1 MKGKRVITI
10 MTLVLLTCP
19 LWGQQVSKEVAM
31 KKAYSFVTAGHGDR
45 TDARRSMKQTPQ
57 LELANSGDELYVFND
72 VANGGFVV
80 ISGDE
85 RMPDVLAYAD
95 EGRYDEEDCPENML
109 AWFDGYAQQIAYLRA
124 HPEAKVALRRAPE
137 RKNIPQLLNCWF
149 NQSAPYNNKCPKQV
163 TKRCLTGCVATAMAQ
178 IMHYY
183 QWPKQTT
190 KKIPSYTTPTNGIK
204 VSAIPITEI
213 DWPNVL
219 RMYLT
224 NYNYSQEKKDAVA
237 TLMLLCGAAA
247 KMDYGFSQSSA
258 SLSDAMDAMEEY
270 FSYDERMMH
279 IYRDKYGLDEW
290 EEIIYNEL
298 CSERPMLYSGY
309 PEDEGDGHAF
319 VIDGYTDGYFHVNW
333 GWGGKDANV
342 MMTGVDGWEGYTT
355 GQHAI
360 IGIQPSYPN
369 SPKSYAVFDNG
380 KMTLYFDSHQL
391 ERTGTVLPKLNG
403 INDYREQVVECVI
416 DSSFA
421 DYEMTSLRD
430 FFDGWQNMLRI
441 KGLEYLNTSKVTNM
455 SGMFAMCRSLTTL
468 DLSSFNTE
476 NVTDMSGMFGR
487 CRSLT
492 TLDLSSFNTSKVT
505 DMNGMFSDCRNLHTL
520 DLSSF
525 NTFKVTKMNGMFY
538 GCQNLQTLDL
548 SSFNTENVTDMSY
561 MFYYCYHLPKLDLS
575 RFNTT
580 KVTNMNNMFYGCYY
594 LHTLDLSSFNTSKV
608 TNMNHM
614 FGCPYLET
622 IYVGD
627 GWDMTNVK
635 GGQELFYCASL
646 VGGKGTVYNKEHID
660 GEYARIDGGPDS
672 PGYFT
677 DIADKIAPADLN
689 RDGTVDTQDVLSIYR
704 FMQEYDGTTP
714 PGRYDVNG
722 DILVDTQDVLEIY
735 KYIQE
740 H

>member
-57 LELANSGDELYVFND
+57 LELANNRDELYVFND
-72 VANGGFVV
+72 EANGGFVV

-95 EGRYDEEDCPENML
+95 EGRYDEEDCPENMR
-109 AWFDGYAQQIAYLRA
+109 AWFDGYAQQITYLRA
-124 HPEAKVALRRAPE
+124 HPEAKVASRRAPE
-137 RKNIPQLLNCWF
+137 RENIPQLLTCWF
-149 NQSAPYNNKCPKQV
+149 NQYAPYNNKCPMMG
-163 TKRCLTGCVATAMAQ
+163 TKHCLTGCVATAMAQ

-183 QWPKQTT
+183 QWPQKTT
-190 KKIPSYTTPTNGIK
+190 KKIPSYTTRTNSIK
-204 VSAIPITEI
+204 VSASPVTEI

-219 RMYLT
+219 RMYLS
-224 NYNYSQEKKDAVA
+224 NYNYSQEKTDAVA
-237 TLMLLCGAAA
+237 TLMRLCGAAVQ
-247 KMDYGFSQSSA
+247 MDYGRNQSSA

-270 FSYDERMMH
+270 FSYDERMNY
-279 IYRDKYGLDEW
+279 ISRDKYGLDEW

-298 CSERPMLYSGY
+298 SYKRPMIYDGY
-309 PEDEGDGHAF
+309 PEDDGDGHAF

-355 GQHAI
+355 GQHAV

-369 SPKSYAVFDNG
+369 SPKCYAVFDDG
-380 KMTLYFDSHQL
+380 KMSFYFDSHQL

-403 INDYREQVVECVI
+403 IKDYREQVVECVI

-421 DYEMTSLRD
+421 DYEMTSLKD

-441 KGLEYLNTSKVTNM
+441 SGLKYLNTSKVTNM
-455 SGMFAMCRSLTTL
+455 SGMFAMCYCLTSL
-468 DLSSFNTE
+468 DLSGFKTDH
-476 NVTDMSGMFGR
+476 VTDMSAMFYY
-487 CRSLT
+487 CYYLQ

-505 DMNGMFSDCRNLHTL
+505 
-520 DLSSF
+520 
-525 NTFKVTKMNGMFY
+525 KMG
-538 GCQNLQTLDL
+538 
-548 SSFNTENVTDMSY
+548 
-561 MFYYCYHLPKLDLS
+561 
-575 RFNTT
+575 
-580 KVTNMNNMFYGCYY
+580 NMF
-594 LHTLDLSSFNTSKV
+594 D
-608 TNMNHM
+608 
-614 FGCPYLET
+614 CPYLET
-622 IYVGD
+622 VYVGD
-627 GWDMTNVK
+627 GWDMTNV
-635 GGQELFYCASL
+635 QDAQLLFRYCYSL
-646 VGGKGTVYNKEHID
+646 VGGKGSVVTAGHID

-677 DIADKIAPADLN
+677 DIADKKAPTDLN